1 MHLRRRL
8 LSVLL
13 FACLLSSLVVNAE
26 PLLMK
31 RVPQAEGQ
39 QPPAA
44 SGDGQSQQPPQ
55 QSGNNQQQ
63 PSAAPQQP
71 SGSGAPASSG
81 VNPPNTAPQQGGN
94 NTAAQSS
101 GGQSGIAGLPTSG
114 SFGNTIYPGTVTFI
128 EPTGSKS
135 VSPLYRIDSREN
147 VTFRWEFQSLRVRP
161 VNLTLAAVGPQSAT
175 YTIAQLDG
183 AATSA
188 VWHLSDVPAET
199 PLFNGMYQIQL
210 YDQRGVSAHPDP
222 GYLAPATRLTIAF
235 YNPESYGPMSGSDY
249 CPTCF
254 YDAAQRIGH
263 SFAGLGIAFGIACVT
278 SVFFIYGILN

>member
-1 MHLRRRL
+1 
-8 LSVLL
+8 
-13 FACLLSSLVVNAE
+13 
-26 PLLMK
+26 MK
-31 RVPQAEGQ
+31 RVPQAEGGQ
-39 QPPAA
+39 PPPAA
-44 SGDGQSQQPPQ
+44 SGDGQSQQQPQ
-55 QSGNNQQQ
+55 QSAGGGDQQQQQ
-63 PSAAPQQP
+63 PSAAPAQP

-81 VNPPNTAPQQGGN
+81 ANPPNTAPQQGGN

-101 GGQSGIAGLPTSG
+101 GGQSGIGGLPTSG

-249 CPTCF
+249 CPRCF

-263 SFAGLGIAFGIACVT
+263 SFTGLGIAFGIACVT